1 MKLRLE
7 EIWNAVS
14 GWLKPAGFSHVQ
26 SQPLSAAPAKIQIE
40 PKAEPQPDAVQWSKI
55 SKVVTGA
62 IGSAALAEQLQRS
75 ASLQLDAAGYALD
88 ILRTELAAA
97 MQIAKPA
104 PAAST
109 VVKLSR
115 PLRTNKQQQALA
127 A

>member
-1 MKLRLE
+1 VKLGFDKNWSAIRS
-7 EIWNAVS
+7 WF
-14 GWLKPAGFSHVQ
+14 KPAGFALGH
-26 SQPLSAAPAKIQIE
+26 SQPSPPVTAGAKAVPI
-40 PKAEPQPDAVQWSKI
+40 AEQQPDAMQWSKI

-62 IGSAALAEQLQRS
+62 IGSAARAGQLQRS

-88 ILRTELAAA
+88 ILRTELVAA

-104 PAAST
+104 PAVST
-109 VVKLSR
+109 VVKLHR

>member
-1 MKLRLE
+1 VKLGLNKNWSA
-7 EIWNAVS
+7 ISSWY
-14 GWLKPAGFSHVQ
+14 KPAGLALGQ
-26 SQPLSAAPAKIQIE
+26 SQPTSPAAAGTQAAVTE
-40 PKAEPQPDAVQWSKI
+40 ELQPDATQWSKI

-62 IGSAALAEQLQRS
+62 IGSAALAGQLQRS

-104 PAAST
+104 AAVST
-109 VVKLSR
+109 VVKLHR